1 MTMCFQLVLA
11 GVVDEGL
18 GLSLLSDMLTA
29 IMKADFKDRSYLAVI
44 VSFIRHCGEDLA
56 GMTPRKQRLL
66 LTKYGIEPP
75 KSEVYWNMST
85 LIFF

>member
-1 MTMCFQLVLA
+1 MIA

-29 IMKADFKDRSYLAVI
+29 IMKADSKSHSYLAVI
-44 VSFIRHCGEDLA
+44 VSFIRHCGEDLV
-56 GMTPRKQRLL
+56 GMAPRKQRLL

-75 KSEVYWNMST
+75 KSEVLESK
-85 LIFF
+85 